1 MEAYV
6 LLVTWFA
13 YGQPPSNYQTVFD
26 SERACGL
33 ARSAVL
39 AEAERMGDEVRAA
52 VAAAAK
58 RGTYVPASASPPK
71 VSAVCTPK
79 GS

>member
-1 MEAYV
+1 MGAYV

-13 YGQPPSNYQTVFD
+13 YGQPPSNYQTTFD

-33 ARSAVL
+33 AKFAVL
-39 AEAERMGDEVRAA
+39 QEADRMADEVRTA

-58 RGTYVPASASPPK
+58 RGEIVPASASPPK
-71 VSAVCTPK
+71 VSVVCTPK
-79 GS
+79 SN